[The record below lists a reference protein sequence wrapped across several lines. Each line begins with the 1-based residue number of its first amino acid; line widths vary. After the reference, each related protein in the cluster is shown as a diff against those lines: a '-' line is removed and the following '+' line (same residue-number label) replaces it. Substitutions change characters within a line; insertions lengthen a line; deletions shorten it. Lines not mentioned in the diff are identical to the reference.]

1 MKNMKFNMLLEQRI
15 VTVYLFVGIVCGL
28 LSNYLTS
35 INLALALLVPVVCYF
50 VTLFPL
56 IKIVKERRFRMLISN
71 SLITFFLVWIMIW
84 VFLYNL

>member
-1 MKNMKFNMLLEQRI
+1 MKFNMLLEQKI
-15 VTVYLFVGIVCGL
+15 VIVYLFVGIVCGL

-35 INLALALLVPVVCYF
+35 INLALALLVPVACYF